1 MINSKPM
8 LEYDFFKLF
17 LATIKLNDYNP
28 VLKRNELQEKLFE
41 LYDLEEFKTL
51 FYDVVKKE
59 TIDSKHIDLSDAFL
73 YAYAYGMIYMI
84 HDSSDEV
91 KYLVNIDDK
100 QALKALSQYT
110 EEEKT
115 SMIKLLDKL
124 EEKEKNKVFKKE
136 REN

>member
-73 YAYAYGMIYMI
+73 YAYGMIYMI

-91 KYLVNIDDK
+91 KYLVSIDDK

-124 EEKEKNKVFKKE
+124 EEKDKNKVFKKE
-136 REN
+136 K

>member
-91 KYLVNIDDK
+91 KYLVSIDDK

-124 EEKEKNKVFKKE
+124 EEKDKNKVFKKE
-136 REN
+136 K